1 MFHIISW
8 YDFKFQTDFWEI
20 FKILALKT
28 AKIKIFI
35 NQDNLADVNQNKF
48 VFFIILINSSSLIY
62 PSPSLSASSI
72 ISWSSSSAMVSPN
85 SLATLF
91 KFFREIFPVLS
102 SSKSLKAL
110 RISYLGSLSL
120 ILVVISSMKS
130 ANSMTP
136 LPSRSTS
143 AISFFTSYFFGSK
156 PSALMAT
163 LSSLESM

>member
-1 MFHIISW
+1 
-8 YDFKFQTDFWEI
+8 
-20 FKILALKT
+20 
-28 AKIKIFI
+28 
-35 NQDNLADVNQNKF
+35 
-48 VFFIILINSSSLIY
+48 
-62 PSPSLSASSI
+62 
-72 ISWSSSSAMVSPN
+72 MVSPN

-102 SSKSLKAL
+102 SSKSLNAF

-120 ILVVISSMKS
+120 ILVVMSSMKS

-143 AISFFTSYFFGSK
+143 AISFLTSYFFGSK